1 MSIIYMFCHLCP
13 FFNPVFDLIIGN
25 MKTIIGIDNG
35 TQSTK
40 VLFYDFENK
49 KIVATA
55 SAPHKLISRED
66 GTREQEASW
75 WIEAAGKAFKQIDD
89 KIKKTAIAVG
99 VSGQQHGFV
108 PLDKDGNVLCPVKLW
123 CDTSTQ
129 SQCDTINSKV
139 GGIDKI
145 IETAGNPV
153 YAGYTASKILW
164 LKENHPDLY
173 KQMSTVLLPH
183 DYLNFILTGN
193 RVMEYGDASGTA
205 LLDIEKKVW
214 SKEVVAALDSSRD
227 LMEVL
232 PNLIEAHEPSGYVT
246 KDAAKLFGIPEGIL
260 VSSGGGDNMIAA
272 IGTGVVEDGV
282 MTMSLG
288 TSGTLYGYSEKP
300 VIDTDGNI
308 AAFCSS
314 TGGYLPLL
322 CTMNCTVS
330 TELMRNLLKIDVSE
344 VDDLANKSVAGSNGL
359 ITLPFFNGERT
370 PNFPNGKGTLVGM
383 DMDNVTPENIL
394 RSSME
399 AAVFGM
405 RYGLDSFVKLG
416 FKPKEIIL
424 TGGGSKSLAWRQIAA
439 DIMNTTIVVTDNS
452 EAGALGA
459 AIQSLWS
466 LNHKNGGEKN
476 IKVLTDIHCAGTE
489 KLRYEPG
496 IDVEKYNEV
505 YKTYIKYLETLSVL
519 FK

>member
-1 MSIIYMFCHLCP
+1 
-13 FFNPVFDLIIGN
+13 
-25 MKTIIGIDNG
+25 MKTLIGIDNG

-40 VLFYDFENK
+40 VLFYDYENR

-75 WIEAAGKAFKQIDD
+75 WIDAAVKAFKQIDS
-89 KIKKTAIAVG
+89 KIRKTAVALG

-108 PLDKDGNVLCPVKLW
+108 PIDKDGEVLCPVKLW

-129 SQCDTINSKV
+129 DQCDTINNNV

-173 KQMSTVLLPH
+173 ERMETILLPH
-183 DYLNFILTGN
+183 DYLNFKLTGN

-205 LLDIEKKVW
+205 LLDIEKKQW
-214 SKEVVAALDSSRD
+214 SKEVIKALDADRD
-227 LMEVL
+227 LMSAL
-232 PNLIEAHEPSGYVT
+232 PKLIEAHEPSGYVT
-246 KDAAKLFGIPEGIL
+246 KEASKLFGIPVGIL

-272 IGTGVVEDGV
+272 IGTGVVSDGV

-288 TSGTLYGYSEKP
+288 TSGTLYGYSDKP

-314 TGGYLPLL
+314 SGGYLPLL

-330 TELMRNLLKIDVSE
+330 TEIMRKLLNIEVKEIDE
-344 VDDLANKSVAGSNGL
+344 LANQSEAGSQGL

-370 PNFPNGKGTLVGM
+370 PNLPNGKGTIVGM
-383 DMDNVTPENIL
+383 DMDNVTPSNMI

-399 AAVFGM
+399 AAIFGM

-416 FKPKEIIL
+416 FKPAEIVL
-424 TGGGSKSLAWRQIAA
+424 TGGGSKSLIWRQIVA
-439 DIMNTTIVVTDNS
+439 DVMNTTIVITDNT
-452 EAGALGA
+452 EAGALGG
-459 AIQSLWS
+459 AIQSLWA
-466 LNHKNGGEKN
+466 LNHKNGGETD
-476 IKVLTDIHCAGTE
+476 IKKLTDEHCSGTE
-489 KLRYEPG
+489 VLRYQPG
-496 IDVEKYNEV
+496 KDVEKYNSV
-505 YKTYIKYLETLSVL
+505 YAEYLKYLETLSVL

>member
-1 MSIIYMFCHLCP
+1 
-13 FFNPVFDLIIGN
+13 
-25 MKTIIGIDNG
+25 MKTLIGIDNG

-40 VLFYDFENK
+40 VLFYDFENR

-75 WIEAAGKAFKQIDD
+75 WIDAAVKAFNQIDN
-89 KIKKTAIAVG
+89 KIKKTAVALG

-108 PLDKDGNVLCPVKLW
+108 PIDKDGKVLSPVKLW

-129 SQCDTINSKV
+129 DQCDTINNKV

-145 IETAGNPV
+145 ISKAGNPV

-173 KQMSTVLLPH
+173 KKMDTILLPH
-183 DYLNFILTGN
+183 DYLNFVLTGN

-205 LLDIEKKVW
+205 LLDIKNKIW
-214 SKEVVAALDSSRD
+214 STDVVAALDPDRD
-227 LMEVL
+227 LMKTL
-232 PNLIEAHEPSGYVT
+232 PKLIEAHEPAGTVT
-246 KDAAKLFGIPEGIL
+246 KKAAKLFGIPEGIL

-272 IGTGVVEDGV
+272 IGTGVVSDGV
-282 MTMSLG
+282 MTMSMG
-288 TSGTLYGYSEKP
+288 TSGTLYGYSDKP
-300 VIDTDGNI
+300 VIDKEGNI

-330 TELMRNLLKIDVSE
+330 TEIMRKLLSVEVSE
-344 VDDLANKSVAGSNGL
+344 IDSLANQSEAGSGGL

-370 PNFPNGKGTLVGM
+370 PNLPNGKGTLVGM
-383 DMDNVTPENIL
+383 DMENVTPANII

-416 FKPKEIIL
+416 FKPSEIVL

-439 DIMNTTIVVTDNS
+439 DVMNTTIVITDNS
-452 EAGALGA
+452 EAGALGG
-459 AIQSLWS
+459 AIQALWA
-466 LNHKNGGEKN
+466 LNHKNGGETD
-476 IKVLTDIHCAGTE
+476 IKKLTDEHCASGE
-489 KLRYEPG
+489 VLRYKPG
-496 IDVEKYNEV
+496 KDVNKYNEV
-505 YKTYIKYLETLSVL
+505 YKEYIKYLDTLSVL
-519 FK
+519 YK

>member
-1 MSIIYMFCHLCP
+1 
-13 FFNPVFDLIIGN
+13 

-40 VLFYDFENK
+40 VLFYDLESK

-75 WIEAAGKAFKQIDD
+75 WIDAAVEAFNQIDN
-89 KIKKTAIAVG
+89 KVKKTAVALG

-108 PLDKDGNVLCPVKLW
+108 PIDKDGNVLIPVKLW

-129 SQCDTINSKV
+129 DQCDNINDNV

-145 IETAGNPV
+145 ISIAGNPV

-164 LKENHPDLY
+164 FKENHPDLY
-173 KQMSTVLLPH
+173 KKLDTILLPH
-183 DYLNFILTGN
+183 DYLNFVLTGN

-205 LLDIEKKVW
+205 LLDIKNRVW
-214 SKEVVAALDSSRD
+214 SSDVVKALDSNRD
-227 LMEVL
+227 LMEAL
-232 PNLIEAHEPSGYVT
+232 PKLIESHEPAGFVT
-246 KDAAKLFGIPEGIL
+246 ESASKLFGIPEGIL

-272 IGTGVVEDGV
+272 IGTGVVSDGV
-282 MTMSLG
+282 MTMSMG
-288 TSGTLYGYSEKP
+288 TSGTLYGYSDKP

-330 TELMRNLLKIDVSE
+330 TEIMRKLLSVEVSDI
-344 VDDLANKSVAGSNGL
+344 DDLANQSIAGSQGL

-370 PNFPNGKGTLVGM
+370 PNLPNGKGTITGM
-383 DMDNVTPENIL
+383 DMENVTPANIL

-405 RYGLDSFVKLG
+405 RYGLDSFKKLG
-416 FKPKEIIL
+416 FKPQEIIL
-424 TGGGSKSLAWRQIAA
+424 TGGGSKSLVWRQIAA

-459 AIQSLWS
+459 AIQSLWA
-466 LNHKNGGEKN
+466 LNHKNGGE
-476 IKVLTDIHCAGTE
+476 TDIKKLTKDHCSGSGE
-489 KLRYEPG
+489 LRYEPG

-505 YKTYIKYLETLSVL
+505 YKTYIKYLDTLSVL